1 MLRPRDGVGEV
12 RPLLETYLAGLA
24 WRIPLRAAAVF
35 GSRARG
41 DHRRGSDIDLVVVS
55 DAFGSLRWDERIGR
69 LLEDWRERPAL
80 EAVGYTSEELL
91 RLDHLLLVDAVYDG
105 RPLRDDGIWES
116 ARQRLLSHMQRGRLI
131 RRPGGWS
138 IRDSISPGAAPPA

>member
-12 RPLLETYLAGLA
+12 RPLLEAYLESLA
-24 WRIPLRAAAVF
+24 SRLPFRAAVVF

-55 DAFGSLRWDERIGR
+55 DAFRALRWDERIGL

-80 EAVGYTSEELL
+80 EPVGYLPEELL
-91 RLDHLLLVDAVYDG
+91 RLDHLLVVDAVHDG

-116 ARQRLLSHMQRGRLI
+116 ARRHLSLEMQEGRLLRRL
-131 RRPGGWS
+131 GGWS
-138 IRDSISPGAAPPA
+138 VRAGTARGAQWR